1 MVKVQTLHGVMI
13 SNKPLRCQVEKVIT
27 SQSMPD
33 DPRKIQLKKVAE
45 TSMVFPPNKA
55 FAMSNCPK
63 CQKKVKSTEDYQLDY
78 MGLIPERC

>member
-1 MVKVQTLHGVMI
+1 MT
-13 SNKPLRCQVEKVIT
+13 SR

-33 DPRKIQLKKVAE
+33 DPRKIQLKKEAE

-63 CQKKVKSTEDYQLDY
+63 CQKKGQIHRRLPVRLYGPHT
-78 MGLIPERC
+78 